1 MEGKLNRRDF
11 LKKASVAAVA
21 GSTGLLVGCN
31 IGQDTASSAPT
42 VAPAAPAAPVQESGS
57 EATQAETGAVA
68 TKEVNINSN
77 QSLEW
82 KMVTTWPPT
91 LPVLQEGANFIAKYV
106 EAMSQGRLKIQ
117 VFGAGEL
124 VGGLETFDAVQ
135 AGTAEMGHGA
145 SYYWAGKSPA
155 AQFFSAVPFGMN
167 AQQMNAWLL
176 GGDGLKLWEET
187 YTDFGLVPF
196 PAGNTG
202 VQMGGW
208 FNKEIN
214 SIADFNGLKMRIP
227 GLGGKVIAA
236 AGGSAELIAGG
247 EIYTSLERGVID
259 ATEWVGPYHDYVMGF
274 YKVAKF
280 YYYPGWHE
288 PGTVLEA
295 IINRKA
301 WESLTPDLQ
310 EIVRQAIIAQ
320 NTWMLAQFD
329 AQNNFYLQKLINEE
343 KVDLRPFPDE
353 VMTTLHGYATDVLN
367 ELAATDPMSKKVYES
382 FSKFQKDVAAWAEIS
397 ERSFY
402 NSIMSQG

>member
-1 MEGKLNRRDF
+1 MEDKLNRRDF

-21 GSTGLLVGCN
+21 GSTGLLVGCS
-31 IGQDTASSAPT
+31 IGQDQAASAPT
-42 VAPAAPAAPVQESGS
+42 PPPAAPAESGES
-57 EATQAETGAVA
+57 ATQEETKEEAV
-68 TKEVNINSN
+68 KEVNVNTN
-77 QSLEW
+77 QTVEW

-91 LPVLQEGANFIAKYV
+91 LPVLQEGANFIAQYA
-106 EAMSQGRLKIQ
+106 ETMSQGRLKIQ

-145 SYYWAGKSPA
+145 SYYWAGKAPA
-155 AQFFSAVPFGMN
+155 AQFFAAVPFGMN

-176 GGDGLKLWEET
+176 ASDGLALWEET
-187 YTDFGLVPF
+187 YGDFGLVPF

-214 SIADFNGLKMRIP
+214 TINDFNGLKMRIP

-288 PGTVLEA
+288 PGTVLES
-295 IINRKA
+295 IINRQA
-301 WESLTPDLQ
+301 WEALTPDLQ
-310 EIVRQAIIAQ
+310 EILRQAIIAQ
-320 NTWMLAQFD
+320 NALMLAQSD
-329 AQNNFYLQKLINEE
+329 AQNNFYLQKMINEE
-343 KVDLRPFPDE
+343 NVDLRPFPDD
-353 VMTTLHGYATDVLN
+353 VMKTLHGYAQDVLN
-367 ELAATDPMSKKVYES
+367 EVAASDPMSKKVYDS
-382 FSKFQKDVAAWAEIS
+382 FQKFQKEVAAWGNIS
-397 ERSFY
+397 EKAFY
-402 NSIMSQG
+402 NSIQIEV